1 MTRDAILNFVKD
13 FDRLPDDAIVCHQAT
28 EVLLGGL
35 VSSRQLRRKPPIPR
49 RQISPQRF
57 GFRAGDIRALIRGD
71 FRLSRASRL
80 VTIRVLESSVRLLS
94 PLNGKPPRVGRAGA
108 PLGKITFRLAPTI

>member
-1 MTRDAILNFVKD
+1 MTRDAILDFVKD
-13 FDRLPDDAIVCHQAT
+13 FDRLPDDAIVSHQAT

-57 GFRAGDIRALIRGD
+57 GFRAGDIRALIRGE
-71 FRLSRASRL
+71 FQIEPSVSPRQHSRAGKFRQFA
-80 VTIRVLESSVRLLS
+80 ES
-94 PLNGKPPRVGRAGA
+94 A
-108 PLGKITFRLAPTI
+108 